1 MAFELAPLQN
11 LIDQFERMQG
21 IGHKTAQRMAF
32 YVLGLSDAEAREFA
46 QAITDAHT
54 KIKQCKVCC
63 NLADDDL
70 CPICKSTTRD
80 KSSICV
86 VEDPRD
92 VAAIERT
99 HEYNGTYH
107 VLHGAISP
115 MDNIGPDQIRIKE
128 LIARLGDGEVEE
140 VIMATNPTVEGE
152 ATAMYISRLLKP
164 MGITVSRLAYGVPVG
179 ADLEYAD
186 EVTLSR
192 ALEGRSLIQFKGVI
206 VLSNDEKQ
214 IIANN
219 KKAYHDYF
227 VLETY
232 EAGKT
237 AEWIEGQITA
247 DLKGLSAEQVSM
259 SRVTVL
265 TVTLCAKKGSFFTKR
280 RL

>member
-1 MAFELAPLQN
+1 MAYNLAPLQN
-11 LIDQFERMQG
+11 LIEQFERMQG

-32 YVLGLSDAEAREFA
+32 YVLDLSDEDAKRFA

-54 KIKQCKVCC
+54 KIRQCKICC
-63 NLADDDL
+63 DLADDQL
-70 CPICKSTTRD
+70 CPICKSETRD
-80 KSSICV
+80 KSVICV

-115 MDNIGPDQIRIKE
+115 MNNIGPDQIKIKE
-128 LIARLGDGEVEE
+128 LLARLNDGVVEE

-152 ATAMYISRLLKP
+152 ATAMYIGRLLKP

-192 ALEGRSLIQFKGVI
+192 ALEGRSLI
-206 VLSNDEKQ
+206 
-214 IIANN
+214 
-219 KKAYHDYF
+219 
-227 VLETY
+227 
-232 EAGKT
+232 
-237 AEWIEGQITA
+237 
-247 DLKGLSAEQVSM
+247 
-259 SRVTVL
+259 
-265 TVTLCAKKGSFFTKR
+265 
-280 RL
+280 

>member
-1 MAFELAPLQN
+1 MAYNLAPLQN

-32 YVLGLSDAEAREFA
+32 YVLGLSDAEANQFA
-46 QAITDAHT
+46 KAITDAHT

-63 NLADDDL
+63 DLADDEL
-70 CPICKSTTRD
+70 CPICKSGNRD
-80 KSSICV
+80 HSVICV

-99 HEYNGTYH
+99 HEYKGTYH
-107 VLHGAISP
+107 VLQGAISP

-128 LIARLGDGEVEE
+128 LLARLGDGTVDE

-192 ALEGRSLIQFKGVI
+192 AIEGRSVI
-206 VLSNDEKQ
+206 
-214 IIANN
+214 
-219 KKAYHDYF
+219 
-227 VLETY
+227 
-232 EAGKT
+232 
-237 AEWIEGQITA
+237 
-247 DLKGLSAEQVSM
+247 
-259 SRVTVL
+259 
-265 TVTLCAKKGSFFTKR
+265 
-280 RL
+280 